1 MSAAHI
7 EIARTQGA
15 KAGFRHYLA
24 QHTPTAAARR
34 AEIRGAGNS
43 KAQFEAYCA
52 IFGSQ
57 FGPVS
62 GNGAVRSEAQR
73 VEVRENGAIAELRRL
88 AKKLG
93 VNISV
98 DESPVEDDT
107 EDEAEVIVAT
117 RVSWPMCMAVK
128 KAVEREG
135 KTFEIVGKEG
145 GKGTGK
151 PADYAIKVN
160 GRKQTPAQASA
171 IIAKAKAA

>member
-1 MSAAHI
+1 MSTHI
-7 EIARTQGA
+7 QIARTQGA

-34 AEIRGAGNS
+34 AEIRSAGNS

-57 FGPVS
+57 FGPVN
-62 GNGAVRSEAQR
+62 GNGAVRAEEQR
-73 VEVRENGAIAELRRL
+73 EEVRENGAVAELRRL
-88 AKKLG
+88 AAKLG
-93 VNISV
+93 VRV
-98 DESPVEDDT
+98 VTDESPVENDT

-117 RVSWPMCMAVK
+117 RISWPMCMAVK

-135 KTFEIVGKEG
+135 KSFEITGKTG

-151 PADYAIKVN
+151 PADYAIKVA